1 MLVHQEATKDCIECW
16 IELDKIN
23 FIKPQIYNGEIFYY
37 KLVDDI
43 IYAQTV
49 IDDNGICHYK
59 EVFISGDC
67 GDEWGNPI
75 EQIETIDFKF
85 DNHGHIVVL

>member
-37 KLVDDI
+37 KLYLTGDDSPVAI
-43 IYAQTV
+43 TQ
-49 IDDNGICHYK
+49 
-59 EVFISGDC
+59 
-67 GDEWGNPI
+67 
-75 EQIETIDFKF
+75 ETF
-85 DNHGHIVVL
+85 DKIVVEKGVV